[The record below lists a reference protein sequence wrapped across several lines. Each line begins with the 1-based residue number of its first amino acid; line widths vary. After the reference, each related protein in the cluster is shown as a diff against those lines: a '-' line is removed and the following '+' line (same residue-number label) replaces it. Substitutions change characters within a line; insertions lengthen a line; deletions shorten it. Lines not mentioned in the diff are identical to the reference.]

1 MIWLKLHLGLIN
13 LESLVGWLN
22 TGDICVLL
30 KGNGTN
36 IVRIIPYT
44 AVQFAAYEEF
54 KKVSITMQA
63 GHGKQQDWANLTN
76 CC

>member
-63 GHGKQQDWANLTN
+63 GYGKQRIDQT
-76 CC
+76 

>member
-22 TGDICVLL
+22 IGDICVLL

-63 GHGKQQDWANLTN
+63 GYGKQRIDQT
-76 CC
+76 

>member
-1 MIWLKLHLGLIN
+1 MKLLVTSVFFLI
-13 LESLVGWLN
+13 
-22 TGDICVLL
+22 

-54 KKVSITMQA
+54 KKVCKKS
-63 GHGKQQDWANLTN
+63 
-76 CC
+76 

>member
-1 MIWLKLHLGLIN
+1 MSHRKKVKDSYIILHLIN
-13 LESLVGWLN
+13 LESLVGGLIN
-22 TGDICVLL
+22 IGDICVLL

-54 KKVSITMQA
+54 KKVNNNASWLI
-63 GHGKQQDWANLTN
+63 GKQQN
-76 CC
+76 

>member
-1 MIWLKLHLGLIN
+1 MNKISLFELILSN
-13 LESLVGWLN
+13 N
-22 TGDICVLL
+22 IFF

-54 KKVSITMQA
+54 KKVGLELSKLVKLFVGQ
-63 GHGKQQDWANLTN
+63 
-76 CC
+76 

>member
-1 MIWLKLHLGLIN
+1 M
-13 LESLVGWLN
+13 GWLN
-22 TGDICVLL
+22 IGDICVLL

-54 KKVSITMQA
+54 KKVSDTMQA
-63 GHGKQQDWANLTN
+63 GCGKQQDWANKPFDTD
-76 CC
+76 